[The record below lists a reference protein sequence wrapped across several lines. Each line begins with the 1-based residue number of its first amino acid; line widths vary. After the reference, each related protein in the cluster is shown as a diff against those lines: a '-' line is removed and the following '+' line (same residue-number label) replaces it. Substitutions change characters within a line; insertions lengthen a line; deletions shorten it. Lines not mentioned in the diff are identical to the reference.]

1 MNNRQLFLRHVA
13 QLSDA
18 PMALE
23 INKASGMYMWDADGK
38 KIMDL
43 IAGIS
48 VCNVGHSH
56 PAVVNAIKEQ
66 AEQYMHL
73 LVYGELIQT
82 PQVAFATLLTQHL
95 PSSLNSVYFT
105 NSGAEAVEGAMKL
118 AKRYTGRTEI
128 LAFEKSYHGSTQGA
142 MSIMGDETWRNAY
155 RPLLPD
161 IQHLQYNTW
170 EAIDHITERTACI
183 ILETVQAEAGVH
195 APQKEWLQAIR
206 EKCTAT
212 GTLMVLDEIQC
223 GLGRN
228 GTLWAFEQAEVVP
241 DILLLGKA
249 LGGGMPMGAFIAD
262 REIMW
267 VLTNNPVL
275 GHMTTFGGHPV
286 ICAAG
291 MAGFKVLLEE
301 DLVPGVKAKGQ
312 LFHDYLKHPAIKA
325 IRSLGLMM
333 AVEFES
339 FAVNKKVID
348 RCIEKGLLTDWFLFA
363 PECLRIAPPLIIS
376 EEEIRKACD
385 IILEALDE
393 VVKEA

>member
-23 INKASGMYMWDADGK
+23 ITKASGMYMWDADGK

-82 PQVAFATLLTQHL
+82 PQVGFATLLTQHL
-95 PSSLNSVYFT
+95 PASLNSVYFT

-128 LAFEKSYHGSTQGA
+128 LAFERSYHGSTQGA

-170 EAIDHITERTACI
+170 EALDQITERTACI
-183 ILETVQAEAGVH
+183 ILETVQAEAGVRV
-195 APQKEWLQAIR
+195 PQKEWLQAIR

-228 GTLWAFEQAEVVP
+228 GSLWAFEQTGVVP

-267 VLTNNPVL
+267 SFTHKPVL

-301 DLVPGVKAKGQ
+301 NLIESVKAKGQ
-312 LFHDYLKHPAIKA
+312 LFHQYLKHHAIKD

-339 FAVNKKVID
+339 FAMNKKVID
-348 RCIEKGLLTDWFLFA
+348 LCIEKGLLTDWFLFA

-376 EEEIRKACD
+376 EEEIRQACD
-385 IILEALDE
+385 IILEA
-393 VVKEA
+393 VAEAAKG